1 MSATFTILN
10 KNRIE
15 MDLGLSLA
23 RANIKLI
30 CIKDELQENINNT
43 QNDDEIIVA
52 NKFIKQLDELIDL
65 YSSIS

>member
-1 MSATFTILN
+1 MSATFIILN
-10 KNRIE
+10 KNRIK
-15 MDLGLSLA
+15 MDLALSLA

>member
-15 MDLGLSLA
+15 MDLELSLA

>member
-1 MSATFTILN
+1 MSATFIILN
-10 KNRIE
+10 KNTIK

-23 RANIKLI
+23 RANVRFI
-30 CIKDELQENINNT
+30 CIKEELQENINNT
-43 QNDDEIIVA
+43 QNDDEVIVA